1 MEQTRLTTIEKVIFL
16 KSVDIFEH
24 APIEELGRVAALM
37 EEAQFEAEETIYRE
51 GEPLEAIYIILK
63 GRVAVQ
69 SNGKVIR
76 EMGEKRAVGT
86 LSALD
91 FNSALRTVK
100 AIEPIHA
107 LKLQVQ
113 DFQDILSL
121 DFELVK
127 AVFRVVAQQI
137 RTGEW

>member
-37 EEAQFEAEETIYRE
+37 EEAQFEAGETIYRE

-69 SNGKVIR
+69 SNGKIIR